1 MVLVVEVM
9 LVEVDKV
16 LDGGA
21 KLVRDGGR
29 MERVNGIKVHHG
41 VENVFDV
48 ARVLLRAERHERVV
62 EGGCHGPGSLDGRAK
77 EVAEGIVWDGRG
89 VAG

>member
-1 MVLVVEVM
+1 MVLVVKVM
-9 LVEVDKV
+9 LVEVDKI

-21 KLVRDGGR
+21 KFVRDGSR
-29 MERVNGIKVHHG
+29 VERVDGVKVHHD

-48 ARVLLRAERHERVV
+48 ARVLLWAERHERVV
-62 EGGCHGPGSLDGRAK
+62 EGGCHGPRSLDGCAK